1 VSVRPSLASDPAPVD
16 LAPRL
21 LEVVQ
26 QAAAE
31 LHPRQASRMRCTLD
45 SSLERDLAFDS
56 LGRVELIARIERAFS
71 VILPDE
77 TLQTAQTPRDLLAAL
92 LSAKGAGVAAAPV
105 SVAEAAVQP
114 SAGAPREA
122 ATLLEVLAW
131 HRAAHPERIQL
142 IHRSDEG
149 EQAVS
154 YGTLHAMAA
163 AVAAGLQ
170 QRGLR
175 PRQTVGIMLP
185 TCLDYFYAYYGILL
199 AGGIP
204 VPIYPPARLSQI
216 EEHVRRY
223 AGVLENAQTSILITV
238 AAARPV
244 ARLLEAQVP
253 GLRQVLAVAEL
264 TRGRGEPAGA
274 TVASEDIA
282 FIQYTSGSTGNPK
295 GVVLTHANLLA
306 NIRAIGQAI
315 AVRSQDVF
323 VSWLPLYH
331 DMGLISAWLASLY
344 FGNPLVVMSPLAF
357 LARPE
362 RWLWAIHQYR
372 GTLTAAPNFAYE
384 LCVSRIEDA
393 QLAGL
398 DLSCVRLAANG
409 AEPVSPETLERFQA
423 RFARYGLRPEALT
436 PVYGLAESTVG
447 LLVPP
452 LGRGPLIDRIERQ
465 AFAREGRARPA
476 RPEEPSPLRFVACGR
491 PLPGHEIR
499 IVDETGREVGERI
512 EGRLE
517 FKGPSATRGYYRNP
531 EQTERLFHGEWL
543 DTGDRAYLAQGEV
556 YITGRVKDIVIR
568 GGRNIYPQEVEE
580 AVGGVPGVRKG
591 CVAVFGSPDPR
602 TGTERLVVLAETRET
617 EARARDALREEIAR
631 TTVDLL
637 GEPPDEVVLA
647 PPRTVLKTSSGKIRR
662 TASRELYEA
671 GLIGARPRSVWWQMA
686 RLTASSAASRARR
699 WAASADEALWG
710 ARAWTVFWVLAPL
723 TWLVTAALPRRA
735 WAWAVARAAARSF
748 FLLSG
753 TRFSVRGAEHM
764 RRAGPC
770 IVVANHGSYLD
781 GPALLAALP
790 MPFSFVAKRE
800 LQDWFITRVY
810 LRRLGAEFVERA
822 AAAASIEDV
831 RRMTEAVVGGK
842 SLIFFPEGTFRRTP
856 GLLPFHLGAF
866 LVAVQSGAPLLPVTI
881 RGTRAMLPDE
891 SYFPRRSEL
900 VVTIGAPLAP
910 PAAGGDPLAAAVAL
924 RDAARAEILRG
935 CGEPDAERA

>member
-1 VSVRPSLASDPAPVD
+1 MSVRLSLAGPAAPAD
-16 LAPRL
+16 FAPRL

-26 QAAAE
+26 QAVTE
-31 LHPRQASRMRCTLD
+31 LHPRQVSPIRCTLD
-45 SSLERDLAFDS
+45 SSLERDLGFDS
-56 LGRVELIARIERAFS
+56 LGRVELVARIERAFGAT
-71 VILPDE
+71 LPDQ

-92 LSAKGAGVAAAPV
+92 LSAKGAGAALAPV
-105 SVAEAAVQP
+105 SVRVPGPEP
-114 SAGAPREA
+114 TAGAPTEA
-122 ATLLEVLAW
+122 ATLLDVLAW
-131 HRAAHPERIQL
+131 HASAHPERVQL

-154 YGTLHAMAA
+154 YGALHSMAA

-170 QRGLR
+170 ARGLE
-175 PRQTVGIMLP
+175 PRQTVGLMLP
-185 TCLDYFYAYYGILL
+185 TCLDYFYAYFGILL

-204 VPIYPPARLSQI
+204 VPIYPPVRLSQI

-223 AGVLENAQTSILITV
+223 ADVLANAQTSMLVTV
-238 AAARPV
+238 AAAKPV
-244 ARLLEAQVP
+244 ARLLEVQVP
-253 GLRQVLAVAEL
+253 GLRRVVTVAEL
-264 TRGRGEPAGA
+264 TQSRGAPAG
-274 TVASEDIA
+274 VAIGSEDLA

-384 LCVSRIEDA
+384 LCVHRIQDA
-393 QLAGL
+393 QIAGL
-398 DLSCVRLAANG
+398 DLSCLRLAANG
-409 AEPVSPETLERFQA
+409 AEPVSPDTLERFQA

-447 LLVPP
+447 LLAPP
-452 LGRGPLIDRIERQ
+452 LGRGPLIDSIQRQ
-465 AFAREGRARPA
+465 VFVREGKARPA
-476 RPEEPSPLRFVACGR
+476 SPEEPNPLRFVACGR

-517 FKGPSATRGYYRNP
+517 FRGPSATRGYYRNP

-568 GGRNIYPQEVEE
+568 GGRKIYPQEVEE
-580 AVGGVPGVRKG
+580 AVGGVPSVRKG

-617 EARARDALREEIAR
+617 DGRARDALREAISR
-631 TTVDLL
+631 VTVDLL

-647 PPRTVLKTSSGKIRR
+647 PPHTVLKTSSGKIRR

-671 GLIGARPRSVWWQMA
+671 GLIGAPQHSVWWQMV
-686 RLTASSAASRARR
+686 RLTLSSAAARVRRRRAV
-699 WAASADEALWG
+699 ASEAVWG
-710 ARAWTVFWVLAPL
+710 ARAWTLFWVLASL
-723 TWLVTAALPRRA
+723 TWLVTTAIPRPA
-735 WAWAVARAAARSF
+735 WAWALARGAARLLF
-748 FLLSG
+748 FLSG
-753 TRFSVRGAEHM
+753 IRLSVRGLEHLPKGE
-764 RRAGPC
+764 AC
-770 IVVANHGSYLD
+770 IVVANHASYLD

-790 MPFSFVAKRE
+790 PPFGFVAKRE
-800 LQDWFITRVY
+800 LKDRFITRVY

-822 AAAASIEDV
+822 AALASVEDV
-831 RRMTEAVVGGK
+831 RRMSGAVAGGR
-842 SLIFFPEGTFRRTP
+842 SLIFFPEGTFRRAP

-866 LVAVQSGAPLLPVTI
+866 TVAVRTASAVLPVTI
-881 RGTRAMLPDE
+881 RGTRTVLRDE
-891 SYFPRRSEL
+891 NHLPRRGDL
-900 VVTIGAPLAP
+900 AVTVGAPLRP
-910 PAAGGDPLAAAVAL
+910 PAGGDPLAAAVAL
-924 RDAARAEILRG
+924 RDAARAEILRD
-935 CGEPDAERA
+935 CGELDAERG

>member
-1 VSVRPSLASDPAPVD
+1 VSVRPSLAGAPAPVD

-26 QAAAE
+26 QAVAE
-31 LHPRQASRMRCTLD
+31 LHPRQAARMPCTLD

-77 TLQTAQTPRDLLAAL
+77 TLESAHTPRDLLAAL
-92 LSAKGAGVAAAPV
+92 LSAKGPGAALMPATTGAAA
-105 SVAEAAVQP
+105 AQP
-114 SAGAPREA
+114 SVGAPSEA

-131 HRAAHPERIQL
+131 HRAVHPERIQL

-154 YGTLHAMAA
+154 YGALHGMAA

-170 QRGLR
+170 ERGLQ
-175 PRQTVGIMLP
+175 PRQTVGLMLP

-199 AGGIP
+199 AGGVP

-223 AGVLENAQTSILITV
+223 AGVLANAQTGMLITV
-238 AAARPV
+238 AAAKPV

-253 GLRQVLAVAEL
+253 GLRQVVTVAEL
-264 TRGRGEPAGA
+264 TRGRDQPSSVAVGA
-274 TVASEDIA
+274 EDIA

-384 LCVSRIEDA
+384 LCVSRIQDA
-393 QLAGL
+393 QIAGL

-409 AEPVSPETLERFQA
+409 AEPVSPDTLERFQA
-423 RFARYGLRPEALT
+423 RFARYGLRPETLT

-452 LGRGPLIDRIERQ
+452 LDRGPLIDRIERQ
-465 AFAREGRARPA
+465 AFARESRARPA
-476 RPEEPSPLRFVACGR
+476 GPEEPSPLRFVTCGR

-499 IVDETGREVGERI
+499 IVDETGREVGERV

-531 EQTERLFHGEWL
+531 EQSARLFHGEWL

-568 GGRNIYPQEVEE
+568 GGRKIYPQEVEE

-602 TGTERLVVLAETRET
+602 TGTERLVVLAETREA
-617 EARARDALREEIAR
+617 EAGARDTLREAIAR
-631 TTVDLL
+631 TTMDLL

-662 TASRELYEA
+662 SASRELYEA

-699 WAASADEALWG
+699 WAALAGEALWG
-710 ARAWTVFWVLAPL
+710 ARAWTLFWVLAPL
-723 TWLVTAALPRRA
+723 TWLATAALARPA
-735 WAWAVARAAARSF
+735 WAWAVARAAARLF
-748 FLLSG
+748 FRLSG
-753 TRFSVRGAEHM
+753 APFSVRGLEHLP
-764 RRAGPC
+764 RGEPC
-770 IVVANHGSYLD
+770 ILVANHASYLD
-781 GPALLAALP
+781 GPVLLAALP
-790 MPFSFVAKRE
+790 APFSFVAKRE
-800 LQDWFITRVY
+800 LLDGFITRVY
-810 LRRLGAEFVERA
+810 LRRMGAQFVERA
-822 AAAASIEDV
+822 AAAASAEDV
-831 RRMTEAVVGGK
+831 RRMTEAVAGGK
-842 SLIFFPEGTFRRTP
+842 SLIFFPEGTFRRAP

-866 LVAVQSGAPLLPVTI
+866 LVAAQSGAALLPVTI
-881 RGTRAMLPDE
+881 RGARAMLRDE

-900 VVTIGAPLAP
+900 AVTSGAPLAP
-910 PAAGGDPLAAAVAL
+910 PAPGGDPLAAAVVL
-924 RDAARAEILRG
+924 RDAARTKILRG
-935 CGEPDAERA
+935 CGEPDAERG